1 MNSEKVEN
9 HPNLLKINKSYVVNV
24 DEEKY
29 RAALLRKKTGKQ
41 LGSLEERVGRL
52 EDNIQLILD
61 ILRGQTNQPTQ
72 QE

>member
-1 MNSEKVEN
+1 MEEKVEN
-9 HPNLLKINKSYVVNV
+9 YPNLVKVDKSYVINV

-29 RAALLRKKTGKQ
+29 RTALLRKKTGKQ

-52 EDNIQLILD
+52 EDNIQQILD
-61 ILRGQTNQPTQ
+61 ILKGQQNKQTTE

>member
-9 HPNLLKINKSYVVNV
+9 YPNLLKINKSYVVNV

-61 ILRGQTNQPTQ
+61 ILRGQTNQPAQ

>member
-9 HPNLLKINKSYVVNV
+9 YPNLVKVDKSYVINV
-24 DEEKY
+24 DEERY
-29 RAALLRKKTGKQ
+29 RVALLRKKTGKQ

-61 ILRGQTNQPTQ
+61 ILQGKNNQPTG

>member
-9 HPNLLKINKSYVVNV
+9 YPNLLKINKSYVVNV
-24 DEEKY
+24 DEGKY
-29 RAALLRKKTGKQ
+29 RTALLRKKTGKQ

-61 ILRGQTNQPTQ
+61 LLRGQNNQSTG

>member
-9 HPNLLKINKSYVVNV
+9 YPNLLKINKSYVVNV

-29 RAALLRKKTGKQ
+29 RIALLRKKTGKQ

-61 ILRGQTNQPTQ
+61 ILRGQNNQSTG

>member
-9 HPNLLKINKSYVVNV
+9 YPNLLKINKSYVVNV

-29 RAALLRKKTGKQ
+29 RIALLRKKTGKQ

-61 ILRGQTNQPTQ
+61 ILRGQNHQSTG

>member
-1 MNSEKVEN
+1 MQEKIEN
-9 HPNLLKINKSYVVNV
+9 YPNLVKVDKSYVINV
-24 DEEKY
+24 DEDRY
-29 RAALLRKKTGKQ
+29 RTALLRKKTGKQ

-61 ILRGQTNQPTQ
+61 LLRGQNNQSTG